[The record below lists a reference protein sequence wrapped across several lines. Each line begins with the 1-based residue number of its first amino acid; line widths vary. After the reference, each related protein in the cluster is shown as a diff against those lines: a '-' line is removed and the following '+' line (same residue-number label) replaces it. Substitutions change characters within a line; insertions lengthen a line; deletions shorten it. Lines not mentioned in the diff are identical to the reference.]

1 MQLCVFQSA
10 SAISKARRFLKR
22 KFAKKDRREADSS
35 NSHAVT
41 DMCSEFAEVKP
52 ELLLRFG
59 ADDGDDNDESAFTMV
74 VWDFGGQRVSCVM
87 RISADAIAA
96 HESCSAML
104 FLRLATIHFC

>member
-59 ADDGDDNDESAFTMV
+59 ADDKSAFTMV

-87 RISADAIAA
+87 KISADVTAA
-96 HESCSAML
+96 
-104 FLRLATIHFC
+104 